1 MVPQAAMVH
10 AKASETGPSL
20 DQKMDTKGS
29 GSDRDDGLYLAVLQP
44 QNYKITFIYRQIAH
58 LEGILTPPPM

>member
-29 GSDRDDGLYLAVLQP
+29 GSARDDGLYLAVLQV
-44 QNYKITFIYRQIAH
+44 
-58 LEGILTPPPM
+58 